1 MKPILF
7 YFSVITLFSLEGCYV
22 AKPLDRDVRI
32 SVNTDFPIFIKNEG
46 NSNFSTRHTEAEYR
60 KQYINDMMG
69 EFANDH
75 IVVDQATPEFV
86 VTITSLELYET
97 TKVDT
102 VKDTSSKDNGMIR
115 ELSLAKL
122 KTAGTIKKAG
132 GTTTIAWTADRD
144 KNEELTKSRSVGQIA
159 AGENKDG
166 SNYRLVS
173 FDDNEFVV
181 QSGHC
186 GRRAAVRMAQEI
198 RKQLK

>member
-1 MKPILF
+1 MKSTIF
-7 YFSVITLFSLEGCYV
+7 YLSVCALLSLEGCYI
-22 AKPLDRDVRI
+22 AKPLERDVRI

-60 KQYINDMMG
+60 KQYINDMMA

-75 IVVDQATPEFV
+75 IIVDQATPEFV
-86 VTITSLELYET
+86 VTITTLELIES

-102 VKDTSSKDNGMIR
+102 VKDLTSKDNGMTR
-115 ELSLAKL
+115 ELTVAKL
-122 KTAGTIKKAG
+122 KTTGTVVKAG
-132 GTTTIAWTADRD
+132 SSNMVTWTADKD
-144 KNEELTKSRSVGQIA
+144 KNEELAKSRSVGQIA

-166 SNYRLVS
+166 SNYRIAS

-186 GRRAAVRMAQEI
+186 GRRAAVRIAQEI
-198 RKQLK
+198 KKQLK